1 VEGILNEKAEQ
12 GVFNYIEELETLN
25 EELVNTLKIC
35 VQILARFK
43 QLVDKPQEWQ
53 EMLDTFHETIQ
64 AAEKTIEERTLN

>member
-1 VEGILNEKAEQ
+1 MNEKPEQ
-12 GVFNYIEELETLN
+12 GVFNYI

-53 EMLDTFHETIQ
+53 EMLNTFHETIQ